1 MENQKI
7 KELLQR
13 LCTETENGDPILD
26 QIKDCCFESATLENE
41 GIRDRQKDL
50 SELTEYL
57 GFLQQDKIL
66 CLCNELC
73 YRYAEQAY
81 SQGFYTGLRIVS
93 EILTADK
100 GKLPPKAE

>member
-1 MENQKI
+1 MENRKL
-7 KELLQR
+7 KELLQN
-13 LCTETENGDPILD
+13 LCRDGTPSLKE
-26 QIKDCCFESATLENE
+26 QIRECCFESATLENE
-41 GIRDRQKDL
+41 EIRQRQKDL

>member
-1 MENQKI
+1 MENHKI

-13 LCTETENGDPILD
+13 LCRDGDPALME
-26 QIKDCCFESATLENE
+26 QVKECCFESATLEND
-41 GIRDRQKDL
+41 GIRQRQKDL

-57 GFLQQDKIL
+57 GFLKQDKIL

-73 YRYAEQAY
+73 YRYAEQAF

-93 EILTADK
+93 EI
-100 GKLPPKAE
+100 GKL

>member
-13 LCTETENGDPILD
+13 LCTEAENGDPILD

-57 GFLQQDKIL
+57 GFLKQDEIL
-66 CLCNELC
+66 CLSNELC
-73 YRYAEQAY
+73 YHYARHAFSE
-81 SQGFYTGLRIVS
+81 GFYAGLRLVT
-93 EILTADK
+93 EIGAQR
-100 GKLPPKAE
+100 